1 MNPAYPTL
9 AEFLAARGY
18 LTAGFAA
25 NTHWCSY
32 ESGMNRGFVHYED
45 YPLTLTTVLGITV
58 PGRWVLENL
67 RDPRDHSAV
76 KWIRSL
82 SRDAREINRSFLDWL
97 SLERSLGDH
106 SSRS

>member
-45 YPLTLTTVLGITV
+45 YPLTATTVLGSTGPAAGCSRTCGTLATIT
-58 PGRWVLENL
+58 P
-67 RDPRDHSAV
+67 
-76 KWIRSL
+76 
-82 SRDAREINRSFLDWL
+82 
-97 SLERSLGDH
+97 
-106 SSRS
+106 